1 MNSKEPF
8 AVAVVKSQVAVGHIP
23 RKISSICS
31 MFLRHGGTI
40 CCRVTGSRRYSQDL
54 PQGGLEI
61 PCMLTFRGEAK
72 DIEKIRKLVRYA
84 LSLRPEAATEDE
96 PPNKKIKF
104 DTQDGSVCET
114 EGILS
119 GDKLSDLHIN
129 FAQKLLKQQFPWV
142 NGLQCTLLQSKNNPD
157 KPLQDQLQVIHC
169 CTRDH

>member
-1 MNSKEPF
+1 MNSKDPF

-72 DIEKIRKLVRYA
+72 DIDERYGRPKFWRRVIFAVLSQSAKSAKVMRLENTA
-84 LSLRPEAATEDE
+84 LY
-96 PPNKKIKF
+96 
-104 DTQDGSVCET
+104 
-114 EGILS
+114 GI
-119 GDKLSDLHIN
+119 
-129 FAQKLLKQQFPWV
+129 
-142 NGLQCTLLQSKNNPD
+142 
-157 KPLQDQLQVIHC
+157 
-169 CTRDH
+169 